1 MGSIPSSFEIDLLPL
16 RLRFRM
22 HGVFGLAE
30 FPGSLIRGVL
40 GRALKDLVCV
50 AEHRDCVRCV
60 LRAGCP
66 YPSLIE
72 PVRPEGIDVF
82 AGERTIP
89 PPYVLSWDRAGRVL
103 REGDVWTVGVTLI
116 GPAARLAGHVVA
128 ALSRGAQ
135 RGFGPEQVRA
145 SLDRVEAQAPEG
157 WVVLDPG
164 RLPERARGVPFR
176 RLAGGAGAWGGEVAL
191 AFRTPARITSG
202 GKLRENPTGAEV
214 LRARL
219 RRVGA
224 LAAFYGR
231 GAHEAE
237 ARHLSRQAEGLEA
250 SWQDRRWVEV
260 SRYSGRQRT
269 RMKFGGVVGVL
280 RLKGDLGPWA
290 PWLSAGCRVH
300 VGKNASFGLGR
311 YELGDANGAGGN

>member
-1 MGSIPSSFEIDLLPL
+1 MGSIASSFEIDLLPL
-16 RLRFRM
+16 RFRLRMQKDFK
-22 HGVFGLAE
+22 VAE

-50 AEHRDCVRCV
+50 AEHRDCVQCV

-66 YPSLIE
+66 YPSLME
-72 PVRPEGIDVF
+72 PMRPEGIGVF

-89 PPYVLSWDRAGRVL
+89 PPYVLSWDRAGRVV

-116 GPAARLAGHVVA
+116 GPAARLAGHVVT
-128 ALSRGAQ
+128 ALAGGAE
-135 RGFGPEQVRA
+135 RGFGPERIGA
-145 SLDRVEAQAPEG
+145 SLEAVEAQSPQG
-157 WVVLDPG
+157 WGGLDWG
-164 RLPERARGVPFR
+164 RLPDRARAVPFR
-176 RLAGGAGAWGGEVAL
+176 QLVGGVGAWDGEVAL

-214 LRARL
+214 LRALL

-231 GAHEAE
+231 APDEAE

-250 SWQDRRWVEV
+250 FWQDRRWVEV
-260 SRYSGRQRT
+260 IRYSGRQRT
-269 RMKFGGVVGVL
+269 RMKLGGVVGVL
-280 RLKGDLGPWA
+280 RLNGDLRPWA
-290 PWLSAGCRVH
+290 PWLLAGCRLH

-311 YELGDANGAGGN
+311 YELGDANGTSGN